1 MCPCLNDSVRF
12 LSQQL
17 QSPLW
22 QNQTSVWR
30 SSEEAT
36 DLLNTLQPATHTTQ
50 STPGNMLFVGGA
62 VRWGAPHT
70 GTCSQP
76 QPPFSKT
83 WILIICQQTLGN
95 SHSTALGSEKTVK
108 VPCRTPPPSPLNKG
122 LSSSP
127 PESDGVSTGALGRG
141 WGWTGNIQKIENKN
155 DLCKSSSGKPAF
167 LVACIYNIKG
177 KITNKAVNELGW
189 IRSLFLGKPPPG
201 KLSAGFPLTCGINLI
216 EMALKCTRRPFSSQ
230 EARKSKKRWPH
241 SWIPRGLAY
250 ERGNLS
256 AVSMHSPQTG
266 KEMRKWSPGG
276 SWE

>member
-17 QSPLW
+17 QQPPVAESNFCVKVFWGSYWLTEHPAASHSH
-22 QNQTSVWR
+22 N
-30 SSEEAT
+30 SE
-36 DLLNTLQPATHTTQ
+36 HTWKHVV
-50 STPGNMLFVGGA
+50 LRGG

-70 GTCSQP
+70 GTCSQL

-83 WILIICQQTLGN
+83 WILIICQQTLDN

-122 LSSSP
+122 LSSFP
-127 PESDGVSTGALGRG
+127 PESDGVSTGALGQG

-177 KITNKAVNELGW
+177 KLQ
-189 IRSLFLGKPPPG
+189 IR
-201 KLSAGFPLTCGINLI
+201 
-216 EMALKCTRRPFSSQ
+216 Q
-230 EARKSKKRWPH
+230 
-241 SWIPRGLAY
+241 
-250 ERGNLS
+250 
-256 AVSMHSPQTG
+256 SMN
-266 KEMRKWSPGG
+266 
-276 SWE
+276 